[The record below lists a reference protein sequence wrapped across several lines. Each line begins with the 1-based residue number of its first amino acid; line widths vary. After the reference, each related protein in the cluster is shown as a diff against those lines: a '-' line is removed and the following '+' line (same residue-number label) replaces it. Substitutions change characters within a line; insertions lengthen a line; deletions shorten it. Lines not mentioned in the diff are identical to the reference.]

1 MPRSKNKLWLE
12 VSWYTKDKKPLI
24 RKHYKQVLI
33 RCFKN
38 EFVSSECKVK
48 TIIVCPTKV
57 SVTFKPN
64 LAVSLAATIQQVKG
78 TSSFYINN
86 QRFLKTK
93 FEWQKGYAIANART
107 NPLKRKI
114 PSSLKAGTFSD

>member
-1 MPRSKNKLWLE
+1 MPRSKNNLWLE
-12 VSWYTKDKKPLI
+12 VSWFTKDKKPLI

-33 RCFKN
+33 RCCKN

-78 TSSFYINN
+78 TSSFYVNN

-93 FEWQKGYAIANART
+93 FEWEKGYAIANAKT
-107 NPLKRKI
+107 NPLKRKT
-114 PSSLKAGTFSD
+114 PLR